1 MNDHLSKAA
10 ELEAQAAVLEA
21 EATAIEAAHLPDH
34 CDAECIECSY
44 KPNCDEVT
52 YRIGKAYLLRQR
64 AANLR
69 RQA

>member
-1 MNDHLSKAA
+1 MNDNLSMAA

-21 EATAIEAAHLPDH
+21 EAAALEAAHLPDH
-34 CDAECIECSY
+34 CNAECTECAY